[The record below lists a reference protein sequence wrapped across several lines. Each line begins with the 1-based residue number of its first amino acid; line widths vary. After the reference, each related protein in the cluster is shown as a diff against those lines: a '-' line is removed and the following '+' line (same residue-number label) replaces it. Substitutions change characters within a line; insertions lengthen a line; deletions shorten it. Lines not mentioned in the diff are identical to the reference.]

1 MLVHKINKITLT
13 FIMGSL
19 KCVRKWSD
27 EGKVI
32 YSTETQQPL
41 TEMHGT
47 AGI

>member
-1 MLVHKINKITLT
+1 MLVHKINEITIT

-19 KCVRKWSD
+19 KCICKYSD
-27 EGKVI
+27 EEKVI